1 MIPLEGFHK
10 LHNSAELEL
19 AIILVVGDKNICY
32 NRKYIQ
38 VIPGPHSHSLD
49 IFIGQKV
56 LGVGQTGVEHLLFFF
71 LREKSMPLHL
81 DVVRKLSL
89 NICSNIKFA
98 KKGNTNKHFHVH
110 SFNV

>member
-1 MIPLEGFHK
+1 MEGFHK

-19 AIILVVGDKNICY
+19 AIILVVGDKIICY

-71 LREKSMPLHL
+71 
-81 DVVRKLSL
+81 
-89 NICSNIKFA
+89 
-98 KKGNTNKHFHVH
+98 
-110 SFNV
+110 